1 MPSISITPSSL
12 NAIGPSRIRDE
23 SGMNSGLEALENVC
37 AALGGL
43 TAWVTHYDAVG
54 RGLVVVLDRAC
65 KIESELHSALEV
77 MVNARPQGGVDVK
90 PWKGDTLLCACT
102 PARWGAGGRAYA
114 LGMLF
119 AGRFELTERG
129 AGVVDGLMC
138 CLHAFFSRAPSGRHL
153 NSPARITAHAVVCSC
168 CRRTPSPQH
177 GWIHWD
183 DLCFIETGHACS
195 HTVCDRCALELYED
209 VLNGK
214 D

>member
-1 MPSISITPSSL
+1 MPSISVTPSTL
-12 NAIGPSRIRDE
+12 NALGLSRIRDE
-23 SGMNSGLEALENVC
+23 SEMNSGRVALENVC
-37 AALGGL
+37 AALGAL
-43 TAWVTHYDAVG
+43 TAWVTHYDAAG
-54 RGLVVVLDRAC
+54 CSSVVRLDPDC
-65 KIESELHSALEV
+65 EIDSELHSELEV

-90 PWKGDTLLCACT
+90 PWKGDMLLCAST
-102 PARWGAGGRAYA
+102 AVRWGAGGRAYA

-129 AGVVDGLMC
+129 AGVVEGLRC
-138 CLHAFFSRAPSGRHL
+138 CLHAFFSRAPSERYL

-183 DLCFIETGHACS
+183 DLCFIETGHASS
-195 HTVCDRCALELYED
+195 HTVCDRCALELYDD
-209 VLNGK
+209 VLHGK